1 MIVKNTTKFAAR
13 YPGITPN
20 GTFTLSLDNAGEE
33 LTLATAT
40 GGAVL
45 TVDYDDDPPWPAT
58 ADGSGFTIV
67 PSGTNYNSD
76 TGTNWRASAN
86 VHGSPKADDPSVNIP
101 PIVINEALT
110 SSVPPQKDSIE
121 LFNPTGSPVN
131 IGDWWL
137 SDERDTPK
145 KYRIPAGTIIPANGY
160 LVFDETQ
167 FNPTPGVG
175 LSFGLSGTGENI
187 YVFSGNSSGNL
198 TGYSHGWSVAAA
210 EPDISFG
217 RYTNSVGEIHFPRQ
231 IGRTFT
237 TPFTNSGPLVGPLVV
252 NEIMYYPYAG
262 YDEFILSLIHI

>member
-1 MIVKNTTKFAAR
+1 LIVKNTTKFASR
-13 YPGITPN
+13 YPGVTPN
-20 GTFTLSLDNAGEE
+20 ATFTLSLDNAGEE

-45 TVDYDDDPPWPAT
+45 TVDYDDDPPWPGHRLMVR
-58 ADGSGFTIV
+58 DSRLF

-160 LVFDETQ
+160 VVFDESQ

-187 YVFSGNSSGNL
+187 YVFSGNASGNL
-198 TGYSHGWSVAAA
+198 TVTATDGVSLPPSRISRLVATQIASARFTSHARLAAHSRLRSRIADRWS
-210 EPDISFG
+210 D
-217 RYTNSVGEIHFPRQ
+217 H
-231 IGRTFT
+231 
-237 TPFTNSGPLVGPLVV
+237 
-252 NEIMYYPYAG
+252 
-262 YDEFILSLIHI
+262 